1 MMRIGI
7 ITRQWLLKTFLIVS
21 LLMAAI
27 AATLSFAMHS
37 FYYNTVRSTLSAGY
51 NSIVSRY
58 FNAGAAGTSDEE
70 FNRIARAYIES
81 YSLRDIVDV
90 WVIDRHGA
98 VVATSDGFRVPDGVE
113 MPDYAQA
120 IASDKRTSTWT
131 GRTAGGEKIMAT
143 TYLLGNVNADAAS
156 ALRFS
161 TSLEKVD
168 AQFRSD
174 VLLLIILSVVAVLLT
189 LVPGTLYIE
198 KLVRAVR
205 RTTDAANEIA
215 KGDYSVRIDYAEH
228 DEIGALCTAVH
239 DMADEISTADKM
251 KNEFISTVSHELRTP
266 LTAIR
271 GWGETLRQVGADD
284 PALTARGIDVILKET
299 TRLGGMVEELLD
311 FSRIRNDRL
320 SLRIAQMDAVSV
332 LDEAVLTFR
341 ERAVR
346 ESKQLLYAPTAVE
359 APMLGD
365 AGRITQVFVN
375 VIDNAL
381 KYTDAGGTIRIGT
394 SVADRLL
401 EIRISD
407 TGRGISARDLPHVT
421 EKFYKADQAVRG
433 SGIGLAVASEIVRL
447 HKGTLQLESERGV
460 GTTVIITLPILGEER
475 SLEYGQE

>member
-1 MMRIGI
+1 MRIGI
-7 ITRQWLLKTFLIVS
+7 ITRQWLLKTFLIIS
-21 LLMAAI
+21 LLMAVL
-27 AATLSFAMHS
+27 AASLSVAMHM
-37 FYYNTVRSTLSAGY
+37 FYYNTVRSTLSTGY
-51 NSIVSRY
+51 NSIVVRY
-58 FNAGAAGTSDEE
+58 FSASAGTSDEE
-70 FNRIARAYIES
+70 FNRAARAYIES
-81 YSLRDIVDV
+81 YSLRDMVDV

-98 VVATSDGFRVPDGVE
+98 VVATSDGFRVPEGTE
-113 MPDYAQA
+113 MIDYAQA
-120 IASDKRTSTWT
+120 LASEKRTATWT
-131 GRTAGGEKIMAT
+131 GRIDGGEKIMAT
-143 TYLLGNVNADAAS
+143 TYLLGAVRGETAS

-168 AQFRSD
+168 AQFRND
-174 VLLLIILSVVAVLLT
+174 VLLLTLVSAIAVLLT

-205 RTTDAANEIA
+205 KTTDAANEIA
-215 KGDYSVRIDYAEH
+215 KGDYSARIDYAEH
-228 DEIGALCTAVH
+228 NEIGALCTAVH

-271 GWGETLRQVGADD
+271 GWGETLREVGADD
-284 PALTARGIDVILKET
+284 PALTERGMDVILKET

-320 SLRIAQMDAVSV
+320 SLRIAQMDIVRE

-341 ERAVR
+341 ERAER
-346 ESKQLLYAPTAVE
+346 EEKKLLYAPSAVE
-359 APMLGD
+359 SPMLGD
-365 AGRITQVFVN
+365 ADRITQVFVN

-381 KYTDAGGTIRIGT
+381 KYTEAGGTIRIT
-394 SVADRLL
+394 TVASDRKL

-407 TGRGISARDLPHVT
+407 TGRGISERDLPHVT

-447 HKGTLQLESERGV
+447 HKGTLQIESERGV

>member
-1 MMRIGI
+1 MRIGI
-7 ITRQWLLKTFLIVS
+7 ITRQWLLKTFVIIS

-27 AATLSFAMHS
+27 AATLCFVMHT
-37 FYYNTVRSTLSAGY
+37 FYYNTVRSTLSSGY

-58 FNAGAAGTSDEE
+58 FSVSAGTSDEE

-81 YSLRDIVDV
+81 YTLRDTVDV

-98 VVATSDGFRVPDGVE
+98 VVATSDGFRVPDDTV
-113 MPDYAQA
+113 MPDYVQA
-120 IASDKRTSTWT
+120 IASDKRTATWT
-131 GRTAGGEKIMAT
+131 GHIDGGEKIMAT
-143 TYLLGNVNADAAS
+143 TVLLGAVRGETAS

-168 AQFRSD
+168 AQFRND
-174 VLLLIILSVVAVLLT
+174 VLLLIVLSVIAVLLS

-215 KGDYSVRIDYAEH
+215 KGDYSARIDYAEH
-228 DEIGALCTAVH
+228 NEIGALCTAVH
-239 DMADEISTADKM
+239 DMADEIRTADKM

-271 GWGETLRQVGADD
+271 GWGETLREVGADD

-320 SLRIAQMDAVSV
+320 RLHIAQMDAVRE
-332 LDEAVLTFR
+332 LDETVLTFR

-346 ESKQLLYAPTAVE
+346 EGKQLEYAPVAVE

-365 AGRITQVFVN
+365 ADRITQVFVN

-381 KYTDAGGTIRIGT
+381 KYTDTGGTIRIET
-394 SVADRLL
+394 SSADRRL
-401 EIRISD
+401 EIRIRD

-447 HKGTLQLESERGV
+447 HKGTLQVESERGV

-475 SLEYGQE
+475 SLDYEQE

>member
-1 MMRIGI
+1 MRIGI
-7 ITRQWLLKTFLIVS
+7 ITRQWLLKTFIIIT
-21 LLMAAI
+21 LLMAII
-27 AATLSFAMHS
+27 ASTLSFALHL
-37 FYYNTVRSTLSAGY
+37 FYYNNVRSTLSAGY
-51 NSIVSRY
+51 NSIVVRY
-58 FNAGAAGTSDEE
+58 FGASAGTSDEE
-70 FNRIARAYIES
+70 FNRIARAYIET
-81 YSLRDIVDV
+81 YALRDIVDV

-98 VVATSDGFRVPDGVE
+98 VVATSDGFRVPDDAN

-120 IASDKRTSTWT
+120 IASDKRTAVWT
-131 GRTAGGEKIMAT
+131 GRTDGGEKIMAA
-143 TYLLGNVNADAAS
+143 TYLLGAVRGETAS

-174 VLLLIILSVVAVLLT
+174 VLLLAALSLIAVLLT

-215 KGDYSVRIDYAEH
+215 KGDYSVRIDYTGR

-239 DMADEISTADKM
+239 DMADEIGTADKM

-271 GWGETLRQVGADD
+271 GWGETLREVGADD

-299 TRLGGMVEELLD
+299 ERLGGMVEELLD

-320 SLRIAQMDAVSV
+320 SLHIGQMDVV
-332 LDEAVLTFR
+332 RELDEAVLTFR

-346 ESKQLLYAPTAVE
+346 EDKQLLYAPSAVE
-359 APMLGD
+359 APILGD
-365 AGRITQVFVN
+365 ADRITQVFVN

-381 KYTDAGGTIRIGT
+381 KYTDAGGTIRIEATVSGRT
-394 SVADRLL
+394 S
-401 EIRISD
+401 EIRVSD
-407 TGRGISARDLPHVT
+407 TGRGISERDLPHVT

-433 SGIGLAVASEIVRL
+433 SGIGLAVAAEIVRL
-447 HKGTLQLESERGV
+447 HKGTLRLESERGV
-460 GTTVIITLPILGEER
+460 GTTVIITLPLLGEER

>member
-1 MMRIGI
+1 MRIGI
-7 ITRQWLLKTFLIVS
+7 ITRQWLLKTFLIIS
-21 LLMAAI
+21 LLMAVL
-27 AATLSFAMHS
+27 AASLSVAMHM
-37 FYYNTVRSTLSAGY
+37 FYYNTVRSTLSTGY
-51 NSIVSRY
+51 NSIVVRY
-58 FNAGAAGTSDEE
+58 FSASAGTSDEE
-70 FNRIARAYIES
+70 FNRAARAYIES
-81 YSLRDIVDV
+81 YSLRDMVDV

-98 VVATSDGFRVPDGVE
+98 VVATSDGFRVPEGTE
-113 MPDYAQA
+113 MIDYAQA
-120 IASDKRTSTWT
+120 LASEKRTATWT
-131 GRTAGGEKIMAT
+131 GRIDGGEKIMAT
-143 TYLLGNVNADAAS
+143 TYLLGAVRGETAS

-168 AQFRSD
+168 AQFRND
-174 VLLLIILSVVAVLLT
+174 VLLLTLVSAIAVLLT

-205 RTTDAANEIA
+205 KTTDAANEIA
-215 KGDYSVRIDYAEH
+215 KGDYSARIDYAEH

-271 GWGETLRQVGADD
+271 GWGETLREVGADD
-284 PALTARGIDVILKET
+284 PALTERGMDVILKET

-320 SLRIAQMDAVSV
+320 SLRIAQMDVV
-332 LDEAVLTFR
+332 RELDEAVLTFR
-341 ERAVR
+341 ERAER
-346 ESKQLLYAPTAVE
+346 EEKKLLYAPSAVE

-365 AGRITQVFVN
+365 ADRITQVFVN

-381 KYTDAGGTIRIGT
+381 KYTEAGGTIRIT
-394 SVADRLL
+394 TVASDRKL

-407 TGRGISARDLPHVT
+407 TGRGISERDLPHVT

-447 HKGTLQLESERGV
+447 HKGTLQIESERGV

>member
-1 MMRIGI
+1 MRIGI
-7 ITRQWLLKTFLIVS
+7 ITRQWLLKTFLIIS
-21 LLMAAI
+21 LLMAVL
-27 AATLSFAMHS
+27 AASLSVAMHM
-37 FYYNTVRSTLSAGY
+37 FYYNTVRSTLSTGY
-51 NSIVSRY
+51 NSIVVRY
-58 FNAGAAGTSDEE
+58 FSASAGTSDEE
-70 FNRIARAYIES
+70 FNRAARAYIES
-81 YSLRDIVDV
+81 YSLRDMVDV

-98 VVATSDGFRVPDGVE
+98 VVATSDGFRVPEGTE
-113 MPDYAQA
+113 MIDYAQA
-120 IASDKRTSTWT
+120 LASEKRTATWT
-131 GRTAGGEKIMAT
+131 GRIDGGEKIMAT
-143 TYLLGNVNADAAS
+143 TYLLGAVRGEPAP

-168 AQFRSD
+168 AQFRND
-174 VLLLIILSVVAVLLT
+174 VLLLTLVSAIAVLLT

-205 RTTDAANEIA
+205 KTTDAANEIA
-215 KGDYSVRIDYAEH
+215 KGDYSARIDYAEH

-271 GWGETLRQVGADD
+271 GWGETLREVGADD
-284 PALTARGIDVILKET
+284 PALTERGMDVILKET

-320 SLRIAQMDAVSV
+320 SLRIAQMDVV
-332 LDEAVLTFR
+332 RELDEAVLTFR
-341 ERAVR
+341 ERAER
-346 ESKQLLYAPTAVE
+346 EEKKLLYAPSAVE

-365 AGRITQVFVN
+365 ADRITQVFVN

-381 KYTDAGGTIRIGT
+381 KYTEAGGTIRIT
-394 SVADRLL
+394 TVASDRKL

-407 TGRGISARDLPHVT
+407 TGRGISERDLPHVT

-447 HKGTLQLESERGV
+447 HKGTLQIESERGV